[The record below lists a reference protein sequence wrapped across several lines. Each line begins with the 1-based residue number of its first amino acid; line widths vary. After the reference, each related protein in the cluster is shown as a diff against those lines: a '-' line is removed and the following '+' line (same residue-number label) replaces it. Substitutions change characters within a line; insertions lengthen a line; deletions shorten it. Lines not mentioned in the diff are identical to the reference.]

1 MFLFKVEFNS
11 HYGKEHFCCT
21 SLIRV
26 YGTSE
31 FEVLETENE
40 GHGANHD
47 LDDDD
52 EDEQPIG
59 VDSGKPAKNL
69 FGHATDAVSN
79 FIIFLWFCVILMYL
93 LGVIMNMLFFRFI
106 LLFAKQQRFWPKAET
121 VRIKVKPQIRKV
133 TML

>member
-1 MFLFKVEFNS
+1 MFQVEFNS

-40 GHGANHD
+40 VHSAVHD
-47 LDDDD
+47 LDDEVD

-59 VDSGKPAKNL
+59 ADMGKPAKNL
-69 FGHATDAVSN
+69 FGHATDAVRFCFDLN
-79 FIIFLWFCVILMYL
+79 FVCSAKISTKVL
-93 LGVIMNMLFFRFI
+93 LTV
-106 LLFAKQQRFWPKAET
+106 LL
-121 VRIKVKPQIRKV
+121 
-133 TML
+133 